1 MDWWLGF
8 NQCWPMGE
16 ECTIDWDAW
25 AVVAALFTIYIA
37 WLSALVTA
45 LSAAAVFWLGKQANS
60 VASASHRIAT
70 ASHEIAQAERSREA
84 HIILAYLY
92 SEVLDTYSSI
102 EAWLQ
107 QANAVEA
114 QFLGMNDTARRQ
126 VLDGLGPLAMPQT
139 EAILGRLHVVDEEV
153 GSRLARALG
162 TLKIL
167 RLARDPMFRLQNDN
181 EGRVRVS
188 AIIRYARSL
197 RDDLRVVN
205 EAGVEANRPVA

>member
-8 NQCWPMGE
+8 SQCWPMGE
-16 ECTIDWDAW
+16 VCTIDWDAW
-25 AVVAALFTIYIA
+25 AVVATLVTIYIA

-60 VASASHRIAT
+60 VATASHRIAT

-84 HIILAYLY
+84 HLILAYLY

-102 EAWLQ
+102 EGWLQ

-114 QFLGMNDTARRQ
+114 HFLGMNDTERRQ

-139 EAILGRLHVVDEEV
+139 EAIFGRLHVVDEEV
-153 GSRLARALG
+153 GGRLARA
-162 TLKIL
+162 LKIL
-167 RLARDPMFRLQNDN
+167 RLAREPMFRLQNDD
-181 EGRVRVS
+181 EGRVRVC
-188 AIIRYARSL
+188 AVIRYVRSL

-205 EAGVEANRPVA
+205 EAGMEANRPVA